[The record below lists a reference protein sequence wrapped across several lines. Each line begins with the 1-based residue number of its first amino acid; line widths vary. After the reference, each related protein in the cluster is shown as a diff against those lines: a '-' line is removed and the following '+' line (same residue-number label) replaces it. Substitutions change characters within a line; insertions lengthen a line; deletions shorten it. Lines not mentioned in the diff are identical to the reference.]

1 MSWQDDL
8 MAKAKARAAVEN
20 GINKVSE
27 IDNAR
32 MAEVAPALGLPKVN
46 PTSIPLEEGLSN
58 QELAIEQ
65 YNKSAEQEAN
75 DQALAESNASRAP
88 AVMPGQNVSR
98 GPASPKSQTGIEGG
112 EPAPESQTSRLE
124 RMIAELNAN
133 RKRELEDASSKEL
146 RGNLLNALSENIGG
160 LVGGGQ
166 AMNTGAAIK
175 NPTTGGMKLQD
186 FSGNVDKKY
195 KPEQEQLMAQ
205 YKALKDANQPMT
217 EYQRQMLAGMAEQR
231 GLQARGLDLR
241 DTQFNESEERRIRA
255 QLLAEGKA
263 GELAPAQVKT
273 LTALVD
279 ARTEVDGLIDQAK
292 KVKLGI
298 IDTPLNKVKNAFGK
312 APEFGELERNYAG
325 VRNTIRNALF
335 GSALTQTEKEE
346 FDKELNDI
354 SFSDGKF
361 DQNLQSYMNKLD
373 RKIAATAGT
382 ISKTQPLKADNVN
395 KLVNKN
401 NKPQADVTLGPTSA
415 SETVL
420 IQGPSGGAPV
430 RVKADQAA
438 KYLAKP
444 GYKRVD

>member
-8 MAKAKARAAVEN
+8 MAKAKLRSAANNGQIDSVSELDNADMAAV
-20 GINKVSE
+20 
-27 IDNAR
+27 
-32 MAEVAPALGLPKVN
+32 APSLGLPAVN
-46 PTSIPLEEGLSN
+46 PTSIPLEQGLSN
-58 QELAIEQ
+58 KELGTET
-65 YNKSAEQEAN
+65 YNNLAQQEAN
-75 DQALAESNASRAP
+75 DPSYAESNISRAP
-88 AVMPGQNVSR
+88 AVVGGISR
-98 GPASPKSQTGIEGG
+98 SPASPKSETGIEGG
-112 EPAPESQTSRLE
+112 EPVQESQTSRLE
-124 RMIAELNAN
+124 KMIAELNAN
-133 RKRELEDASSKEL
+133 RKREMEDASSKEL
-146 RGNLLNALSENIGG
+146 RGNLLNALGSNIGN
-160 LVGGGQ
+160 LVGGAQ
-166 AMNTGAAIK
+166 AMNTGAAVTPPK
-175 NPTTGGMKLQD
+175 TEGLKLQD
-186 FSGNVDKKY
+186 YTGNVERKF
-195 KPEQEQLMAQ
+195 KPEHEQLMAQ

-241 DTQFNESEERRIRA
+241 DSQFDKSEVRRVD
-255 QLLAEGKA
+255 QLQLSKDKA
-263 GELAPAQVKT
+263 SELAPAQVKT

-279 ARTEVDGLIDQAK
+279 ARTEVDGLIGQAK

-298 IDTPLNKVKNAFGK
+298 LATPMNKVKNAFGK

-346 FDKELNDI
+346 FDKELNEI
-354 SFSDGKF
+354 SFSDERF
-361 DQNLQSYMNKLD
+361 DQNLKSYMDKLD
-373 RKIAATAGT
+373 RKISATAGT
-382 ISKTQPLKADNVN
+382 ISKTQPLKADNIN
-395 KLVNKN
+395 KLINKN